1 MINGPEKHSSP
12 GEISD
17 LFGWPEYVVFG
28 MMLAVS
34 AGIGLFYGCTGN
46 KQKTT
51 SDFLMGGRDLGI
63 FPIASSLIAS

>member
-1 MINGPEKHSSP
+1 MINGTEGHPSP
-12 GEISD
+12 GAISD

-28 MMLAVS
+28 LMLAVS

-51 SDFLMGGRDLGI
+51 SEFLMGGRSLGI